1 MTSTE
6 RGRLKTQD
14 GLTDAA
20 LNALW
25 QFVGIADAS
34 LVAAGV
40 PVTLTQFRAL
50 TMIARHG
57 PVSAT
62 TLARLVGVAPSTATR
77 MCDRLVRDG
86 LLARRP
92 SAEDRRVVT
101 VSLTRPGEAVVR
113 DVTKW
118 RRVALAERFADIDSG
133 RRAELASAL
142 EECVFV
148 LSRRVEA
155 EL

>member
-1 MTSTE
+1 MTSTQ
-6 RGRLKTQD
+6 RVRQKAQD

-20 LNALW
+20 LDALW

-50 TMIARHG
+50 TTIARHG
-57 PVSAT
+57 PVPAT
-62 TLARLVGVAPSTATR
+62 ALARLVGVAPSSATR

-86 LLARRP
+86 LVARRASP
-92 SAEDRRVVT
+92 NDRRVVNLA
-101 VSLTRPGEAVVR
+101 LTRRGEAVVR

-118 RRVALAERFADIDSG
+118 RRTALEERFADIDPV
-133 RRAELASAL
+133 RRSELTSAL
-142 EECVFV
+142 EDCALV
-148 LSRRVEA
+148 LAPREA
-155 EL
+155 EA

>member
-1 MTSTE
+1 MAST
-6 RGRLKTQD
+6 GRVRQKTQD

-20 LNALW
+20 LGALW

-50 TMIARHG
+50 TTIARHG
-57 PVSAT
+57 PVPVTA
-62 TLARLVGVAPSTATR
+62 LARIVGVAPSTATR

-86 LLARRP
+86 LVVRRSLP
-92 SAEDRRVVT
+92 NDRRVVHLE
-101 VSLTRPGEAVVR
+101 LTRRGEAVVR

-118 RRVALAERFADIDSG
+118 RRAALAERFSDIDPA
-133 RRAELASAL
+133 RRAEMASAL
-142 EECVFV
+142 EECALV
-148 LSRRVEA
+148 LGPREM
-155 EL
+155 EP

>member
-1 MTSTE
+1 MTSTH
-6 RGRLKTQD
+6 RVRQKVQD

-20 LNALW
+20 LDALW

-50 TMIARHG
+50 TTIARHG
-57 PVSAT
+57 PVPAT
-62 TLARLVGVAPSTATR
+62 ALARLVGVAPSSATR
-77 MCDRLVRDG
+77 MCDRLVRDR
-86 LLARRP
+86 LVARRASP
-92 SAEDRRVVT
+92 NDRRVVKLA
-101 VSLTRPGEAVVR
+101 LTRRGEAVVR

-118 RRVALAERFADIDSG
+118 RRAALEERFADIDPA

-142 EECVFV
+142 EDCAWA
-148 LSRRVEA
+148 LGPREA
-155 EL
+155 EA

>member
-1 MTSTE
+1 MTSRE
-6 RGRLKTQD
+6 RGLLKTQD

-20 LNALW
+20 LDALW
-25 QFVGIADAS
+25 QFVGVADAS
-34 LVAAGV
+34 LVAADV

-92 SAEDRRVVT
+92 SVEDRRVVT
-101 VSLTRPGEAVVR
+101 LSLTRQGEAVVR
-113 DVTKW
+113 DVTIW
-118 RRVALAERFADIDSG
+118 RRRALAERFADIDAG

-142 EECVFV
+142 DECAFV
-148 LSRRVEA
+148 LGSREVE
-155 EL
+155 L

>member
-1 MTSTE
+1 MASGE
-6 RGRLKTQD
+6 RGRVKTRD

-20 LNALW
+20 LDALW

-86 LLARRP
+86 LLARHP
-92 SAEDRRVVT
+92 SSEDRRVVT
-101 VSLTRPGEAVVR
+101 LSLTRQGEAVVR
-113 DVTKW
+113 DVTIW
-118 RRVALAERFADIDSG
+118 RRRALAERFADIDSG
-133 RRAELASAL
+133 RRGELAAAL
-142 EECVFV
+142 EECAFV
-148 LSRRVEA
+148 LGSREVK
-155 EL
+155 L